1 MTRTGGRLRA
11 PESIRRVVWMMVRR
25 TILVVLAALVLG
37 SGVVAAL
44 PRVAGELPKPWSDV
58 ARLPE
63 RAWARIFPP
72 RVPKKARLAGL
83 AGPEQEAVRELGRR
97 LDGMLVWSS
106 NRSGHHQLYLVDLRE
121 QSVRQLTSSPNVNFL
136 SRFSPDGRQV
146 VFLRSQQEYV
156 TFRDPTRWDVFLVN
170 VDGTGE
176 RRIAR
181 GGYHP
186 TWTRDGLAVIFERQG
201 RIVRYDLAARQ
212 ETVAL
217 DGPTEFPGGELGDV
231 ELAPDGRRWAFGLRG
246 TFAGVFGLQGP
257 YSGAVVFDPQAR
269 TLASLT
275 REQACQTTWAPDG
288 QRVLWME
295 PGGNGGTRIMSGR
308 PDGSGRGVF
317 MDLPGA
323 YSHEYFPKLAND
335 GRWLVWGAS
344 AEGHEHDRADY
355 EIFVWEV
362 GAPVEQAVRLTHH
375 EGNDQWPDLWVRP
388 GG

>member
-1 MTRTGGRLRA
+1 
-11 PESIRRVVWMMVRR
+11 MVLRR
-25 TILVVLAALVLG
+25 TIVGVFAALLLG
-37 SGVVAAL
+37 AGAVTALSQVAND
-44 PRVAGELPKPWSDV
+44 LPKPLAAV
-58 ARLPE
+58 ARVPE
-63 RAWARIFPP
+63 RLWARACPP

-83 AGPEQEAVRELGRR
+83 SGPEQEAVRELGRR

-121 QSVRQLTSSPNVNFL
+121 QSVRQLTSTPNVNFL
-136 SRFSPDGRQV
+136 SRFSPDGRQI

-181 GGYHP
+181 NGYHP
-186 TWTRDGLAVIFERQG
+186 TWTADGAAVLFERQG

-212 ETVAL
+212 EVVAL

-231 ELAPDGRRWAFGLRG
+231 ELAPDGRRFASVLRG
-246 TFAGVFGLQGP
+246 TFAGAFGLQGP
-257 YSGAVVFDPQAR
+257 YSGAIVFDPQAR
-269 TLASLT
+269 TVASLT

-288 QRVLWME
+288 QSLLWME
-295 PGGNGGTRIMSGR
+295 TGGNGGTRVMTGK
-308 PDGSGRGVF
+308 PDGSGRRVF
-317 MDLPGA
+317 VDLPGA
-323 YSHEYFPKLAND
+323 YSHEYFPKLSND

-362 GAPVEQAVRLTHH
+362 GAPIEQAVRLTHH
-375 EGNDQWPDLWVRP
+375 EGNDQWPDVWVRRR
-388 GG
+388 G